1 MVLGHRT
8 TRLSII
14 LLCYIR
20 GYGHAFGTSPRCMLA
35 RLTSKTTARG
45 LQSGLARHP
54 RSSTQSRGSI
64 SRRSI
69 TFQLKGERRSR
80 APMIGPEL
88 PPAPPPAPIY
98 DADGKELSK
107 PTKRKVAIVVGY
119 VGTKF
124 HGWQQS
130 SDAQNVRTVEG
141 ELETA
146 LWKAGAIAD
155 SNYGDLNKIGW
166 GRTSRTDKGVH
177 ASKTVA
183 AAKLL
188 LPQETFT
195 KAGMSQYGKDKL
207 NEQLPDDIR
216 CFSVS
221 KVPKSFRGR
230 EECTL
235 REYTYYLPKEL
246 LPNDEAL
253 EKFRALLRLFVG
265 THSFHNY
272 ASTKGRQLK
281 EVRKRVQASIDLKKA
296 GGTAGGGGAAA
307 ASGAGSTAALDTA
320 SEGGGGGGGGA
331 GESGSKKRWLSKEE
345 WRTYRHKKKSTV
357 DQKAE
362 DAWFG
367 KSKEEG
373 EEGSAAVAAVEVAG
387 GEQGSGGGGD
397 AQPSEAAP
405 VPAAAAAATAKMD
418 VDEAANGAPAV
429 AKGGDGV
436 ESVKWEAAAAAAGAA
451 SAAADE
457 GGEGEAPD
465 DGPEK
470 QILLR
475 ELRTSIYRCEALDDI
490 VSYTRP
496 GQDTPDEFVRI
507 DIRGKA
513 FVYNQIRLMI
523 GGALGEARGDL
534 MSGFVEAALKTPYK
548 LRVPLAPAEGLVLE
562 SQAFTR
568 HTNALVL
575 DPRDLGSIGGTLAVW
590 GETKQGNGMQGTGRL
605 QTLLTL
611 DQVQEAARWSDEHIL
626 PAVADAWKARGTA
639 NLFLEAVAKFFV
651 GQQQEA
657 PLLKAIADNLSEI
670 SEGERRAEEKYNKFR
685 VLARERG
692 VTKYKDLLPKN
703 IATGIIC
710 KFRLLPGNKV
720 SAMQRGVVM
729 RMDKGELPV
738 LAEVDEI
745 LEFIEKV
752 GVDAVAL
759 DGGFVPPD
767 VEGGSEDRRSSSKAA
782 TSGASVEESGV
793 STATAAAATAAVGG
807 AAATTAAAVAVAAT
821 T

>member
-1 MVLGHRT
+1 
-8 TRLSII
+8 
-14 LLCYIR
+14 
-20 GYGHAFGTSPRCMLA
+20 
-35 RLTSKTTARG
+35 
-45 LQSGLARHP
+45 
-54 RSSTQSRGSI
+54 
-64 SRRSI
+64 
-69 TFQLKGERRSR
+69 
-80 APMIGPEL
+80 MIGPEL

-98 DADGKELSK
+98 DADGNELSK

-195 KAGMSQYGKDKL
+195 PAGMSQYGKDKL
-207 NEQLPDDIR
+207 NEHLPDDIR
-216 CFSVS
+216 CFSIS

-235 REYTYYLPKEL
+235 REYTYYLPKAL

-253 EKFRALLRLFVG
+253 EKFRALLKLFVG

-296 GGTAGGGGAAA
+296 GGAPQ
-307 ASGAGSTAALDTA
+307 AGSTAVAPG
-320 SEGGGGGGGGA
+320 SEAAAAVEQGGGSGG
-331 GESGSKKRWLSKEE
+331 SGSKKRWLSKEE
-345 WRTYRHKKKSTV
+345 WRTYRHKKKSAV
-357 DQKAE
+357 DQKADDE
-362 DAWFG
+362 WFG
-367 KSKEEG
+367 KP
-373 EEGSAAVAAVEVAG
+373 VAAAPSEQATAAAG
-387 GEQGSGGGGD
+387 ADQGQEGSGGGGR
-397 AQPSEAAP
+397 AQPSEAAAAALVTDAGKGKGLAAP
-405 VPAAAAAATAKMD
+405 EQPSVEGATGDVGGVHAPAAAAAA
-418 VDEAANGAPAV
+418 AAT
-429 AKGGDGV
+429 
-436 ESVKWEAAAAAAGAA
+436 ESVDMDGGGETGAQEGGGASEKRGAAAVKAEAEREGAAAEEKEGGRG
-451 SAAADE
+451 ADE
-457 GGEGEAPD
+457 
-465 DGPEK
+465 GPEK

-475 ELRTSIYRCEALDDI
+475 ELRTSIYRCEALDGI
-490 VSYTRP
+490 VTHTRP

-507 DIRGKA
+507 DISGKA

-523 GGALGEARGDL
+523 GGAIGEARGDL
-534 MSGFVEAALKTPYK
+534 TPGFVEAALKTPYK

-605 QTLLTL
+605 QTLLDV
-611 DQVQEAARWSDEHIL
+611 DQFREAERWRDEHIVA
-626 PAVADAWKARGTA
+626 AVADAWETRGTA
-639 NLFLEAVAKFFV
+639 KLFLEAIDKFFV
-651 GQQQEA
+651 GQQQDA
-657 PLLKAIADNLSEI
+657 SLLEAIAQNLSEI
-670 SEGERRAEEKYNKFR
+670 SEGERRAEEKHNKFR
-685 VLARERG
+685 ALAREKGSTIEDFDPRHACWLESPLVG
-692 VTKYKDLLPKN
+692 WTMRRATDERATRYKDLLPKN
-703 IATGIIC
+703 IATGIVC

-720 SAMQRGVVM
+720 SAIQRGVVK
-729 RMDKGELPV
+729 RMDQGELPL

-745 LEFIEKV
+745 LAFIEKV
-752 GVDAVAL
+752 GVDKVAL
-759 DGGFVPPD
+759 DGGFVAPD
-767 VEGGSEDRRSSSKAA
+767 FEVSEGS
-782 TSGASVEESGV
+782 SGATK
-793 STATAAAATAAVGG
+793 TAPGAAAAASAAP
-807 AAATTAAAVAVAAT
+807 AADT
-821 T
+821 

>member
-1 MVLGHRT
+1 MTLYGRATRFIAIKTLLVGRCCVRGNAYVAPSCMLSGVSQQRHRLLQSAG
-8 TRLSII
+8 LSI
-14 LLCYIR
+14 LQLNRCGSGSRR
-20 GYGHAFGTSPRCMLA
+20 GGTS
-35 RLTSKTTARG
+35 LTGVRK
-45 LQSGLARHP
+45 P
-54 RSSTQSRGSI
+54 
-64 SRRSI
+64 
-69 TFQLKGERRSR
+69 R

-88 PPAPPPAPIY
+88 PPAPPPPTLY
-98 DADGKELSK
+98 DADGNELSK

-119 VGTKF
+119 VGTAF

-130 SDAQNVRTVEG
+130 TDAQNVRTVEG

-195 KAGMSQYGKDKL
+195 AAGMSQYGKDKL
-207 NEQLPDDIR
+207 NENLPDDIR

-235 REYTYYLPKEL
+235 REYTYYLPREL
-246 LPNDEAL
+246 LPDDEAL
-253 EKFRALLRLFVG
+253 VKFRELLKLFVG

-281 EVRKRVQASIDLKKA
+281 EVRKRVKASIDLKKSGGKPAPGPEAA
-296 GGTAGGGGAAA
+296 GGAVS
-307 ASGAGSTAALDTA
+307 ASAPGS
-320 SEGGGGGGGGA
+320 
-331 GESGSKKRWLSKEE
+331 EE
-345 WRTYRHKKKSTV
+345 
-357 DQKAE
+357 D
-362 DAWFG
+362 
-367 KSKEEG
+367 
-373 EEGSAAVAAVEVAG
+373 
-387 GEQGSGGGGD
+387 
-397 AQPSEAAP
+397 
-405 VPAAAAAATAKMD
+405 
-418 VDEAANGAPAV
+418 
-429 AKGGDGV
+429 
-436 ESVKWEAAAAAAGAA
+436 AAAAAAGGGDAGDSGSKKRRWVSKDEWRTYRYKKKSAA
-451 SAAADE
+451 DQKADDAWFGKQSAAGAAPEESVGAAAAAVEPPVVVVAGVEQQAGGDEGPESSSPRSVEGGTSGDAVGSADAGSAAAVAAVATPKDVASAGKAAGVE
-457 GGEGEAPD
+457 GTVVKSDGGEGEAGGDAASAVSAPGAQEAAGVGGED
-465 DGPEK
+465 EGPEK

-475 ELRTSIYRCEALDDI
+475 ELRTSIYRCEALDGI

-534 MSGFVEAALKTPYK
+534 WSGFVEAALKTPYK

-590 GETKQGNGMQGTGRL
+590 GESKEGNAMKTTGRL
-605 QTLLTL
+605 QTLLTREQL
-611 DQVQEAARWSDEHIL
+611 REAERWSDEHIL
-626 PAVADAWKARGTA
+626 PAVADAWEARGTA
-639 NLFLEAVAKFFV
+639 KLFLEAVEKFFV
-651 GQQQEA
+651 GQQQEE
-657 PLLKAIADNLSEI
+657 PLLKAIAENLSEI
-670 SEGERRAEEKYNKFR
+670 SESERRAEEKYNKFR
-685 VLARERG
+685 VLAKERG
-692 VTKYKDLLPKN
+692 STKYKDLLPKS

-720 SAMQRGVVM
+720 SAIQRGVVE
-729 RMDKGELPV
+729 RMNKGELPP
-738 LAEVDEI
+738 LAEVEEI
-745 LEFIEKV
+745 LAFIEKI
-752 GVDAVAL
+752 GVDQVAL
-759 DGGFVPPD
+759 DGGFVAPD
-767 VEGGSEDRRSSSKAA
+767 VEGGDGGDGGGGATATSAA
-782 TSGASVEESGV
+782 TPAAEEV
-793 STATAAAATAAVGG
+793 
-807 AAATTAAAVAVAAT
+807 ATTT
-821 T
+821 